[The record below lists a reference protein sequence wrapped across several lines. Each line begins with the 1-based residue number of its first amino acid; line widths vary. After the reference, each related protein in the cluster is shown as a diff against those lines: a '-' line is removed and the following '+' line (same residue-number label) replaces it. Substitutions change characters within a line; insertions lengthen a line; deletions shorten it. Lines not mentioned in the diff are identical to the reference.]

1 MNKLIVS
8 LSPHVHGGDSV
19 KKNMYG
25 VLIALIPAFLVSLY
39 FFGLGA
45 LIVTATS
52 VAACLF
58 FEWAIG
64 KFLMKKQ
71 TTTICDGSAIITG
84 VLLAFNLPSNL
95 PIWIIILGALFAIG
109 VGKMSFGGLGCNP
122 FNPALAGRV
131 FLLLSFPVQMTTW
144 PAVGQ
149 LTAYTDA
156 TTAATPLAI
165 MKGVING
172 APGYSLSD
180 LPASLDLFIGNNGGC
195 LGEVS
200 ALALLL
206 GLAYMLWKKIITWH
220 IPVSILV
227 TVFVFSGVIYFID
240 GYDKIKIYWQMTDSI
255 NGTLGSGVLSEIQD
269 VLGQDWNISIW
280 TKIKVILGCDSVMIP
295 FSIYVPPVMQLL
307 SGGLMLGAIFMAT
320 DYVTS
325 PMSHKGMLIYG
336 VCIGLLT
343 VVIRLFGAYPEG
355 MSFAI
360 LIMNAFTPLINTYVK
375 PKRFGEVAK
384 KK

>member
-1 MNKLIVS
+1 MENKLIVS
-8 LSPHVHGGDSV
+8 LSPHVHSEDSI

-25 VLIALIPAFLVSLY
+25 VLIALIPAFIVSLVY
-39 FFGLGA
+39 FGLGA

-64 KFLMKKQ
+64 KFLLKKE
-71 TTTICDGSAIITG
+71 TTTISDGSAIITG

-95 PIWIIILGALFAIG
+95 PVWIIILGALFAIG
-109 VGKMSFGGLGCNP
+109 VGKMSFGGLGNNP

-131 FLLLSFPVQMTTW
+131 FLLLSFPVQMTSW
-144 PAVGQ
+144 PVAGQ

-156 TTAATPLAI
+156 TTAATPLAL
-165 MKGVING
+165 MKQAIQGNADAFAQIPDAWN
-172 APGYSLSD
+172 
-180 LPASLDLFIGNNGGC
+180 LFIGHNGGC

-200 ALALLL
+200 AAALIL
-206 GLAYMLWKKIITWH
+206 GLIYMLWKKIITWH
-220 IPVSILV
+220 VPVSILA
-227 TVFVFSGVIYFID
+227 TVFVFSGIMHLVNPQAYVSPVI
-240 GYDKIKIYWQMTDSI
+240 
-255 NGTLGSGVLSEIQD
+255 
-269 VLGQDWNISIW
+269 
-280 TKIKVILGCDSVMIP
+280 
-295 FSIYVPPVMQLL
+295 QLL
-307 SGGLMLGAIFMAT
+307 TGGLMLGAIFMAT

-325 PMSHKGMLIYG
+325 PMTKKGMLIYG

-360 LIMNAFTPLINTYVK
+360 LIMNAFTPLINTYCK

>member
-1 MNKLIVS
+1 MEKKLVIS
-8 LSPHVHGGDSV
+8 LSPHVHSGDSV

-64 KFLMKKQ
+64 KYLMKKE
-71 TTTICDGSAIITG
+71 TTTICDGSAVITG

-109 VGKMSFGGLGCNP
+109 VGKMSFGGLGNNP

-131 FLLLSFPVQMTTW
+131 FLLLSFPVQMTSW
-144 PAVGQ
+144 PVVGQ
-149 LTAYTDA
+149 LTAYADA
-156 TTAATPLAI
+156 TTAATPLNL
-165 MKGVING
+165 MKQVAGGNIE
-172 APGYSLSD
+172 ALKD
-180 LPASLDLFIGNNGGC
+180 LPSSFDLLIGNNGGC

-220 IPVSILV
+220 IPISILA
-227 TVFVFSGVIYFID
+227 TVFIFSGIMHLVDPELYV
-240 GYDKIKIYWQMTDSI
+240 SP
-255 NGTLGSGVLSEIQD
+255 VL
-269 VLGQDWNISIW
+269 
-280 TKIKVILGCDSVMIP
+280 
-295 FSIYVPPVMQLL
+295 QLL
-307 SGGLMLGAIFMAT
+307 TGGLMLGAIFMAT

-325 PMSHKGMLIYG
+325 PMSKKGMLIYG

-343 VVIRLFGAYPEG
+343 VIIRLFGAYPEG

-360 LIMNAFTPLINTYVK
+360 LIMNAFTPLINTYCK